1 MTDEPDP
8 LQAQYDGIPV
18 PCYTWRADGDGFVLE
33 RANRAAYERSG
44 DQLEPL
50 IGRRLEAGYPDRSD
64 IAGDVATSLRE
75 RRTVRR
81 EMDHALASTGEVR
94 RLDVSYVFVP
104 PDRVMIHAEDIT
116 ERRESEERLRA
127 VIATIESGLLTLDA
141 DGVVTDANPAAC
153 RILGLDREQLLSDR
167 DWWRALA
174 PRRADGAPVDPQAAP
189 PPGRRALRGESARDI
204 EMRITRPGGDV
215 AMVSVNYQP
224 LHSGPRGEP
233 NGLVVSLNDI
243 TEARWLQERVAHQ
256 ALHDPLTGL
265 PNRLLFQERLERA
278 LARPVPPPVAVLLLG
293 LDRFRAVND
302 TLGHAAGGGGAGG
315 GGS

>member
-50 IGRRLEAGYPDRSD
+50 IGRRLEAVYPDRS
-64 IAGDVATSLRE
+64 APPGRVPPSLRE

-104 PDRVMIHAEDIT
+104 PDRVMIHADDVT
-116 ERRESEERLRA
+116 ERRENEERLRA
-127 VIATIESGLLTLDA
+127 VIATIESGLLTLGADA
-141 DGVVTDANPAAC
+141 RVTDANPAAC

-174 PRRADGAPVDPQAAP
+174 PRRADGAPVDPQAGP
-189 PPGRRALRGESARDI
+189 TP
-204 EMRITRPGGDV
+204 
-215 AMVSVNYQP
+215 
-224 LHSGPRGEP
+224 GPRAP
-233 NGLVVSLNDI
+233 
-243 TEARWLQERVAHQ
+243 R
-256 ALHDPLTGL
+256 
-265 PNRLLFQERLERA
+265 
-278 LARPVPPPVAVLLLG
+278 
-293 LDRFRAVND
+293 
-302 TLGHAAGGGGAGG
+302 GGAGRG
-315 GGS
+315 TAMG